1 MYAPLQILSAY
12 SLLKN
17 PNTITQIIRTAKDR
31 HYGAIALTDINVM
44 YGAVEFY
51 QKAKDMG
58 IKPLFGVTLQVNG
71 LVNTSTTF
79 PLVLI
84 AENQTG
90 YQNLMWLS
98 SAKMTAQ
105 DTTMTFDLL
114 VDHLQG
120 IHVILPH
127 DSELSQLIASEYQEV
142 DNYWHQLSNKID
154 DQHLYIGIHPQLA
167 PQIRARLAQF
177 SQIHQAS
184 LVALD
189 DVDYLNADDAF
200 TTQVLKAIDANV
212 KLDGIKALAQQSG
225 SHVLVDFEQ
234 LRQSYQDDEALK
246 LAFKNNEQ
254 LVARSHVSL
263 TFKQTTALPP
273 FQLPPE
279 TANAAEYLKNLA
291 MTGLNAK
298 MHITSQQHA
307 QYLERLHNELAIIN
321 KLGFNDYFLIVW
333 DIVNFAK
340 QYPTQSKSNH
350 D

>member
-31 HYGAIALTDINVM
+31 HYEAIALTDINVM

-142 DNYWHQLSNKID
+142 DN
-154 DQHLYIGIHPQLA
+154 
-167 PQIRARLAQF
+167 
-177 SQIHQAS
+177 
-184 LVALD
+184 
-189 DVDYLNADDAF
+189 
-200 TTQVLKAIDANV
+200 
-212 KLDGIKALAQQSG
+212 
-225 SHVLVDFEQ
+225 
-234 LRQSYQDDEALK
+234 
-246 LAFKNNEQ
+246 
-254 LVARSHVSL
+254 
-263 TFKQTTALPP
+263 
-273 FQLPPE
+273 
-279 TANAAEYLKNLA
+279 
-291 MTGLNAK
+291 
-298 MHITSQQHA
+298 
-307 QYLERLHNELAIIN
+307 
-321 KLGFNDYFLIVW
+321 
-333 DIVNFAK
+333 
-340 QYPTQSKSNH
+340 
-350 D
+350 